1 MQKTLRLRTVAAA
14 FAVCLCGLYG
24 PGRVLSAEEPPK
36 PAKPA
41 EQDGKARKWVSLF
54 DGKTLKG
61 WKPTEFGGEGDVKV
75 EDGNLVLDMGNDLTG
90 VTATQQVPK
99 VNYEVE
105 LEAMRVAGSDFF
117 CGLTFPVKDSPCT
130 LVVGGWGG
138 GVVGLSS
145 LNGFDASENE
155 TSTYKKFDNGK
166 WYPIRLRVTDQRIT
180 AWIGGEEVVDVD
192 IRDTKLTVRIEVE
205 SSRPFGIASW
215 RTKAALRKIRVRE
228 LTPEEVKA
236 VNSSIPER

>member
-1 MQKTLRLRTVAAA
+1 MQKPYLLQAVATA
-14 FAVCLCGLYG
+14 FAVCFCVSLG
-24 PGRVLSAEEPPK
+24 PGRVFSAEVPAK
-36 PAKPA
+36 PAKPVG
-41 EQDGKARKWVSLF
+41 QDGDAPKWVSLF

-61 WKPTEFGGEGDVKV
+61 WKSTDFGGEGDVNV
-75 EDGNLVLDMGNDLTG
+75 EDGNLVLGIGNDLTG
-90 VTATQQVPK
+90 VTATQKVPK

-105 LEAMRVAGSDFF
+105 LEAMRAAGSDFF
-117 CGLTFPVKDSPCT
+117 CGLTFPVKDSPCS
-130 LVVGGWGG
+130 LIVGGWGG

-180 AWIGGEEVVDVD
+180 AWIDGEEVVDAD
-192 IRDTKLTVRIEVE
+192 IRDTKLSIRLEVE
-205 SSRPFGIASW
+205 PSRPFGFASW

-228 LTPEEVKA
+228 LTPDEVKA